1 MSLGNKIAG
10 DDEWNCEGSRG
21 RKMFGMGGFE
31 FKGAGGGGGVVFWD
45 NRVL

>member
-10 DDEWNCEGSRG
+10 DDEWNCEEFRG

-31 FKGAGGGGGVVFWD
+31 FKRGGGGV
-45 NRVL
+45 LGQ